1 MKNRIILPLDNM
13 DIDAA
18 VKIMEETKGMV
29 WGYKVRRIILDED
42 ISIIKDL
49 KQFGNIMVD
58 FKLYDIPSAI
68 TESLQKHFKNGAD
81 ISTVHCSS
89 DYVPDD
95 IIDNTGIAG
104 VTILT
109 SMTGESFNKYYKGPE
124 ILHTVIEMAKNAVE
138 HGYGYLVCSPLELE
152 FLHDIKII
160 KICPGIRPNWY
171 DKSDDQNRV
180 STPSYAIKNGAGL
193 LVIGRPIL
201 NAKDK
206 QKAIHQTNME
216 ISDALQKG

>member
-1 MKNRIILPLDNM
+1 MENKIILPLDNM

-18 VKIMEETKGMV
+18 IKIMEETKGMV
-29 WGYKVRRIILDED
+29 WGYKVRKIILNEG

-68 TESLQKHFKNGAD
+68 TESLQTHFKNGAN

-89 DYVPDD
+89 DYVPDNS
-95 IIDNTGIAG
+95 IDNIGIVG

-109 SMTGESFNKYYKGPE
+109 SMTEESFNKFYKGPK
-124 ILHTVIEMAKNAVE
+124 ITQTVIDMAKNSVD
-138 HGYGYLVCSPLELE
+138 HDYGYLVCSPLELE

-206 QKAIHQTNME
+206 QKAIYQTNIE
-216 ISDALQKG
+216 ISDSLQKG

>member
-1 MKNRIILPLDNM
+1 MKNRIILPLDHTN
-13 DIDAA
+13 IDES

-29 WGYKVRRIILDED
+29 WGYKVRKIILDEG

-49 KQFGNIMVD
+49 KQFGNIMID

-68 TESLQKHFKNGAD
+68 TESLQTHFKNGAD

-89 DYVPDD
+89 DYVPDNS
-95 IIDNTGIAG
+95 IDNLGIVG

-109 SMTGESFNKYYKGPE
+109 SMTRESFNKYYRGPE
-124 ILHTVIEMAKNAVE
+124 ISQTVIDMAKNAVD
-138 HGYGYLVCSPLELE
+138 HDYGYLVCSPLELK
-152 FLHDIKII
+152 FLRDIKII

-171 DKSDDQNRV
+171 VKSDDQDRV

-201 NAKDK
+201 NAPDR
-206 QKAIHQTNME
+206 QKAIHQTNIE
-216 ISDALQKG
+216 IDDALQKG